1 MRKLVKALSLATV
14 LVLVAGM
21 AMAGCATPKPA
32 PTAAPVATPEPAID
46 TSQEV
51 HLYGYLLGAALP
63 GMQDV
68 MDALNEKLKADINA
82 TMEVNYI
89 GWGDLQAKYPLILA
103 AGENVDWIYTA
114 AWCQYPTQAAKGAF
128 MEMTPEI
135 YAKYMPLHWAK
146 LKDTSALKECSIDG
160 KDYMIPTAT
169 PDKKVP
175 VALYRKDLAD
185 KYGIPAITKFSDIE
199 PYLAAIKANEPDMIP
214 MNLDNTYDLGTP
226 DGNLVTESSDIYT
239 DILMITGSGCGL
251 VYKPFGTDGKLMLP
265 TDPDLLPV
273 YTKAAKTVK
282 SWYDAGYINHDAF
295 ANKVR
300 SKEALVQGKTAVA
313 FGNSIDVQGNLT
325 QCAAAGMDIGIIPIL
340 SGANGKSPANAF
352 TNNGIAISAKS
363 KNWERA
369 LMAMDL
375 VMEDPAYDNLCYY
388 GVEGKHYVL
397 TSDGKI
403 DYPDTIDQSAYP
415 IDQAGFWF
423 VNKDL
428 FKPLTTWTPGYIE
441 LQGQLPGML
450 QTDLLAAFSVNTDN
464 IKTEA
469 ANCNQVLVQYNNP
482 IVLGAVEDV
491 DAAYA
496 ELGQKLK
503 EAGVEKIKTELTAQ
517 IQAYLASLK

>member
-388 GVEGKHYVL
+388 GVEVRRQDRLSGYHRPERVSHRPGRVL
-397 TSDGKI
+397 VRQQGPLQTADHV
-403 DYPDTIDQSAYP
+403 DARLHRA
-415 IDQAGFWF
+415 AGPAARHAADRPARR
-423 VNKDL
+423 VLREHRQHKDR
-428 FKPLTTWTPGYIE
+428 G
-441 LQGQLPGML
+441 GQLQPGARAV
-450 QTDLLAAFSVNTDN
+450 QQPDCAGRGRGCGCRVRRAWP
-464 IKTEA
+464 EA
-469 ANCNQVLVQYNNP
+469 E
-482 IVLGAVEDV
+482 GRRRGED
-491 DAAYA
+491 
-496 ELGQKLK
+496 
-503 EAGVEKIKTELTAQ
+503 
-517 IQAYLASLK
+517 